1 MSKRKRKADSTEYPD
16 SSQEG
21 WSDGCGKG
29 RGKRKPMPWH
39 RGRTWG
45 GSAEAQI
52 IRTIVYAWAREHSL
66 EVAAWAAEMGY
77 QISTELVEQTCQT
90 PSNQSPLEQSYPT
103 LLSPRTFGIRSL
115 NRLCTSLL

>member
-1 MSKRKRKADSTEYPD
+1 MSKRKRRADSTDYPD

-45 GSAEAQI
+45 MSTEAQI
-52 IRTIVYAWAREHSL
+52 VRTIVYAWAREHSH
-66 EVAAWAAEMGY
+66 EVAAWGAEMGY
-77 QISTELVEQTCQT
+77 TDITPELVDRVCGERQAQKTALQ
-90 PSNQSPLEQSYPT
+90 QSFPT
-103 LLSPRTFGIRSL
+103 QLFPYSHFINS
-115 NRLCTSLL
+115 SLL